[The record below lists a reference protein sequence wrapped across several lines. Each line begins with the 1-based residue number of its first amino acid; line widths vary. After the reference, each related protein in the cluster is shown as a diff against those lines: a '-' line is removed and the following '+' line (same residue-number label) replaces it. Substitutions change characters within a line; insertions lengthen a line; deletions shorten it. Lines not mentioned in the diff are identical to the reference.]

1 MKCQWNYIPVILSII
16 LFFVALYF
24 HSSNKPFV
32 LEQSPPIDQHNLFTE
47 RVDRCTSQSSLP
59 NLFDQ
64 TRHKN
69 KYLLCKLNMTQYCI
83 RTSPV
88 EEQEYFYV
96 IAPIYSVNQNVNI
109 LLYDLHRNFKTF
121 CESLGVKFVQVEY
134 IFPHQ
139 NFILTQPNNEPLDI
153 QIIGQNIFY
162 LRENLVNVAE
172 KKLPEDYEYIS
183 WIDAHLHFDN
193 PYTFQETIVQLGR
206 HNIVSSLS
214 AIRFKDKENRTTQ
227 VTEYPFAYQAYYH
240 NSTPKSEEG
249 YHLFPYYGL
258 MFATTKN
265 IFRAMNGLP
274 DLCISGA
281 CDVYMS
287 HALTNGPINVDLPS
301 LKNAIEDWK
310 INAVQK
316 INGDFGYVRNVLTH
330 YDHYFLLRRYSNW
343 DDAFHKLK
351 ERNFDPK
358 TDLKRDINGTLYFVK
373 NFELAYDYWKYYA
386 SI

>member
-1 MKCQWNYIPVILSII
+1 MRCQWNYIPIILSII

-24 HSSNKPFV
+24 HSNNKTFV
-32 LEQSPPIDQHNLFTE
+32 QDISLTTDHHNLFSE
-47 RVDRCTSQSSLP
+47 RVDRCASKSLLP
-59 NLFDQ
+59 NLFDR
-64 TRHKN
+64 TRSKN
-69 KYLLCKLNMTQYCI
+69 NHMLCQLKLTQYCI

-139 NFILTQPNNEPLDI
+139 NFILTKPNNEPLDI
-153 QIIGQNIFY
+153 QIVGQNIFY
-162 LRENLVNVAE
+162 LRENLVNVAQ

-183 WIDAHLHFDN
+183 WIDAHVHFDN
-193 PYTFQETIVQLGR
+193 PYTFQESIVQLGR

-227 VTEYPFAYQAYYH
+227 ITEYPFAYQAYYH
-240 NSTPKSEEG
+240 NSTPKSEDG

-258 MFATTKN
+258 MFATTKDN
-265 IFRAMNGLP
+265 FRNMNGVP

-287 HALTNGPINVDLPS
+287 HALTDGPININLPS
-301 LKNAIEDWK
+301 LKDAIEDWTRK
-310 INAVQK
+310 AAQK
-316 INGDFGYVRNVLTH
+316 IDRNFGYVKNVLTH

-343 DDAFHKLK
+343 EGAFDKLRD
-351 ERNFDPK
+351 RNFDPHE
-358 TDLKRDINGTLYFVK
+358 DLRRDENGTLYFVK